1 VTSPKNPVPSPITVR
16 LEQAYQAALIELAKE
31 RGLVLSQAGGPDAAA
46 GLELLRR
53 LGAATST
60 RDPRG
65 NPYLRLVTELPG
77 TLPAPHS
84 ADHDGAKLLRAMRP
98 VLVTTYSYAVPTDV
112 VLDRLA
118 ARGDVV
124 EIGAGGGYWARCV
137 HERGAAVTAFD
148 RVLPVEQ
155 VRPGGR
161 IFQHHPVGVGGP
173 IEALAAAPDA
183 RTLLLCWPPG
193 VVNRDE
199 TAAGA
204 KPIFSPMG
212 NEALDRF
219 RGDRLVFVGD
229 RIPSFGSP
237 HFFDRLDSEWILEDR
252 LLLPNLGTWRD
263 SAFFYRR

>member
-1 VTSPKNPVPSPITVR
+1 VTPPKDLAPKPITVR
-16 LEQAYQAALIELAKE
+16 LEQAYEAALIDLAKE
-31 RGLVLSQAGGPDAAA
+31 RGEVLSQPR
-46 GLELLRR
+46 GLEAALGLGLIRQ

-60 RDPRG
+60 VDPRG
-65 NPYLRLVTELPG
+65 NPYLRLVTELP
-77 TLPAPHS
+77 AHS
-84 ADHDGAKLLRAMRP
+84 PGRDGAKLLRAMRP

-118 ARGDVV
+118 AAGEIV

-137 HERGAAVTAFD
+137 YERGATVTAFD

-173 IEALAAAPDA
+173 QEALAAAPDA

-199 TAAGA
+199 AAAGA
-204 KPIFSPMG
+204 KPVFSPMG

-237 HFFDRLDSEWILEDR
+237 RFFERLDSEWTLEER
-252 LLLPNLGTWRD
+252 FPLPNLGTWRD
-263 SAFFYRR
+263 SAAFYRR